1 VISNQPPVDFYG
13 QRPASQMEPMEIELD
28 QTELFNF
35 NKVLYK
41 LNSSVWYHKVEALEE
56 LLRNL
61 IDLPLEDL

>member
-1 VISNQPPVDFYG
+1 
-13 QRPASQMEPMEIELD
+13 MEPMEIELD